1 MGDVEIALS
10 RLARAKAIEDAIIYV
25 DYLNKNFNLNL
36 RKSPKDIISIA
47 REFTKFIE
55 EDCDCEHY
63 KLDKEIIKCAVCKAK
78 FNVLKAD
85 WCKHNPRHTKLC
97 PNGHCICDRLDSGIW
112 KEANKKEKL
121 YGIERV
127 YIGKG

>member
-1 MGDVEIALS
+1 MGDVGIALS

-55 EDCDCEHY
+55 EE
-63 KLDKEIIKCAVCKAK
+63 
-78 FNVLKAD
+78 
-85 WCKHNPRHTKLC
+85 
-97 PNGHCICDRLDSGIW
+97 
-112 KEANKKEKL
+112 
-121 YGIERV
+121 
-127 YIGKG
+127 

>member
-1 MGDVEIALS
+1 MIQMGDVEIALS

-55 EDCDCEHY
+55 EE
-63 KLDKEIIKCAVCKAK
+63 
-78 FNVLKAD
+78 
-85 WCKHNPRHTKLC
+85 
-97 PNGHCICDRLDSGIW
+97 
-112 KEANKKEKL
+112 
-121 YGIERV
+121 
-127 YIGKG
+127 

>member
-1 MGDVEIALS
+1 MSDIGITLS

-55 EDCDCEHY
+55 EE
-63 KLDKEIIKCAVCKAK
+63 
-78 FNVLKAD
+78 
-85 WCKHNPRHTKLC
+85 
-97 PNGHCICDRLDSGIW
+97 
-112 KEANKKEKL
+112 
-121 YGIERV
+121 
-127 YIGKG
+127 

>member
-55 EDCDCEHY
+55 EE
-63 KLDKEIIKCAVCKAK
+63 
-78 FNVLKAD
+78 
-85 WCKHNPRHTKLC
+85 
-97 PNGHCICDRLDSGIW
+97 
-112 KEANKKEKL
+112 
-121 YGIERV
+121 
-127 YIGKG
+127 

>member
-10 RLARAKAIEDAIIYV
+10 RLARAKAIEDAIIYM

-55 EDCDCEHY
+55 E
-63 KLDKEIIKCAVCKAK
+63 VQ
-78 FNVLKAD
+78 
-85 WCKHNPRHTKLC
+85 
-97 PNGHCICDRLDSGIW
+97 
-112 KEANKKEKL
+112 
-121 YGIERV
+121 
-127 YIGKG
+127 

>member
-55 EDCDCEHY
+55 E
-63 KLDKEIIKCAVCKAK
+63 VQ
-78 FNVLKAD
+78 
-85 WCKHNPRHTKLC
+85 
-97 PNGHCICDRLDSGIW
+97 
-112 KEANKKEKL
+112 
-121 YGIERV
+121 
-127 YIGKG
+127 

>member
-1 MGDVEIALS
+1 MKKYDEL
-10 RLARAKAIEDAIIYV
+10 IE
-25 DYLNKNFNLNL
+25 
-36 RKSPKDIISIA
+36 
-47 REFTKFIE
+47 
-55 EDCDCEHY
+55 
-63 KLDKEIIKCAVCKAK
+63 CAVCKAK

-112 KEANKKEKL
+112 KEANETEKL

-127 YIGKG
+127 YLGNTYGGLNEPKGDDTCPSI

>member
-1 MGDVEIALS
+1 MSITYQCFKETHTDCNGGYCKYEELGNCDH
-10 RLARAKAIEDAIIYV
+10 DADCWV
-25 DYLNKNFNLNL
+25 
-36 RKSPKDIISIA
+36 S
-47 REFTKFIE
+47 
-55 EDCDCEHY
+55 CDCEHHG
-63 KLDKEIIKCAVCKAK
+63 LDKEIIACAVCKAK

-112 KEANKKEKL
+112 KEANEKEKI

-127 YIGKG
+127 YIGKE